1 MITDLVV
8 VTMLSTKL
16 TTCYI
21 TLTIIINTWRWF
33 TKQTHLTKIIDVPT
47 INHIQTSELC
57 GPTLQ
62 FLLPK
67 IPSLTVEIPL
77 FVPIVL
83 LDMLYLRKWQPVTQ
97 MFPGEQSKN
106 YSILASNNSS
116 DLKKGNIGEY
126 SPDNNHQHF
135 SQRVSWFLN
144 VLIQYIYMRTL
155 SYIRT
160 SIIIVCPKRLPW
172 QVPSIFLFKL
182 VKQLLFTQALRAF
195 SSAAL
200 ISVVA
205 FARSS
210 SEPARPCAA
219 ATGTRHRSR
228 RSWDEVGRIREIG
241 RNWHRCRNSNIC
253 RWFPGE
259 DHGVS

>member
-16 TTCYI
+16 TTCYN

-116 DLKKGNIGEY
+116 DLKKVILGNILLTITISISHKE
-126 SPDNNHQHF
+126 
-135 SQRVSWFLN
+135 FLG
-144 VLIQYIYMRTL
+144 
-155 SYIRT
+155 
-160 SIIIVCPKRLPW
+160 
-172 QVPSIFLFKL
+172 F
-182 VKQLLFTQALRAF
+182 
-195 SSAAL
+195 
-200 ISVVA
+200 
-205 FARSS
+205 
-210 SEPARPCAA
+210 
-219 ATGTRHRSR
+219 
-228 RSWDEVGRIREIG
+228 
-241 RNWHRCRNSNIC
+241 
-253 RWFPGE
+253 
-259 DHGVS
+259 